1 MKAEDYRQRHNRGR
15 VEILRPIHDRKAL
28 IAERGKIINR
38 LAQLKGNFSKEA
50 TQERARLQA
59 RQCAIWEIL
68 EDFA

>member
-1 MKAEDYRQRHNRGR
+1 MKAEDYRQRHSRGR
-15 VEILRPIHDRKAL
+15 VEALKPAHDRKAL
-28 IAERGKIINR
+28 IAERGRIINR